1 METSGSSSEHSV
13 VCRQLLNTEQR
24 FMLYNV
30 YNFLLKWISVS
41 GLHVL

>member
-1 METSGSSSEHSV
+1 METSGSSSEYSV

-30 YNFLLKWISVS
+30 HTFLYK
-41 GLHVL
+41 